1 METKTLLTKEVQEN
15 FFNEMRNEYQP
26 WLEDEEPE
34 LSVDEFAIILKR
46 NSINIFAQAI
56 KFFLN
61 GHRNKNAPSLSKLIL
76 N

>member
-46 NSINIFAQAI
+46 NSITI
-56 KFFLN
+56 
-61 GHRNKNAPSLSKLIL
+61 SLLKQ
-76 N
+76 